1 MSEQNKEVLE
11 QEAQTA
17 DEVIIEH
24 KSKDDV
30 EKKIKKQI
38 EKNKEKFEG
47 RSRILEYL
55 RTEHKW
61 ENYLFVVVSL
71 VTLLLG
77 ALMLSGGLVVK
88 DNFPVIGKYPDAFA
102 WTLVIISGIG
112 VIYAIFPFFKPALP
126 EFKKISWLSGMKFVG
141 NAIRVFLFLIIF
153 ALLFLLYDSF
163 ITQILARIFN

>member
-1 MSEQNKEVLE
+1 MSEQNKEILE
-11 QEAQTA
+11 QDAQNA

-47 RSRILEYL
+47 KSRILEYL
-55 RTEHKW
+55 KTEHKW
-61 ENYLFVVVSL
+61 ENYLFVVVSV

-77 ALMLSGGLVVK
+77 ILMLTNVLVVK
-88 DNFPVIGKYPDAFA
+88 EDFPLIGKYPDAFA
-102 WTLVIISGIG
+102 WTLVVISGIG
-112 VIYAIFPFFKPALP
+112 VLYAIFPFFKPAFP
-126 EFKKISWLSGMKFVG
+126 EFKKISWLSGIKFLG
-141 NAIRVFLFLIIF
+141 NSIRVFLFLIIF